1 MFIHVTRS
9 LPIPLTAQVAASLR
23 SAIASGSLRPGDEVP
38 STRVLARQ
46 AGVSRGTVVTAYD
59 QLVSEGYLVA
69 TQGAPTRVNP
79 SLPAAQ
85 DAETPRASGSGL
97 SRTSQPRHPA
107 PTPAT
112 ATHRRPTATISLKP
126 SSGHAGAIRPAAWR
140 QAWREAAAE
149 PGIATEPTGQEQLRE
164 AIAEHLRMGR
174 GLNVDKHDVVVT
186 GGTREGLVLVLMA
199 LADGKR
205 LRVGVEDPGHPG
217 LSDVVPLTGN
227 AAVPCAVDDAGVDVS
242 QLQGNLDAL
251 LVTPSYQ
258 YPLGA
263 SMPAARRRELLDWAA
278 ATGTVVIEDDFNA
291 ELRYRTSPVPP
302 LAALGGKAD
311 VLTLGTFTTLL
322 NRSAAS
328 GYVAASAP
336 LADDIRRTRTV
347 MGMPVSAVTQLAV
360 AHLLRNG
367 HVRRNTK
374 AVHNR
379 LAKRREIV
387 AAEIIP
393 ELTRHGATVTEMA
406 ESNGV
411 DLAITFPSPAARD
424 AYARELS
431 DQGIES
437 GRLDA
442 LWSGRDDGLI
452 VSFAHLTEP
461 DFRRV
466 LEVMRSGSS
475 T

>member
-1 MFIHVTRS
+1 MLIDVTRS
-9 LPIPLTAQVAASLR
+9 LPIPLTTQVAASIR
-23 SAIASGSLRPGDEVP
+23 SAISSGALRPGDEVP

-46 AGVSRGTVVTAYD
+46 AGVSRGTIVTAYD
-59 QLVSEGYLVA
+59 QLISEGYLTA

-79 SLPAAQ
+79 SLPDTDSRSAQ
-85 DAETPRASGSGL
+85 PV
-97 SRTSQPRHPA
+97 P
-107 PTPAT
+107 PTPSAK
-112 ATHRRPTATISLKP
+112 AIPRPPRSSPSVISLKP

-140 QAWREAAAE
+140 QAWREAAAD
-149 PGIATEPTGQEQLRE
+149 PAVVTEPTGQQQLRQ

-174 GLNVDKHDVVVT
+174 GLNVDKRDVVVT
-186 GGTREGLVLVLMA
+186 GGTREGLVLVLTA
-199 LADGKR
+199 VAGGNR

-217 LSDVVPLTGN
+217 LRNVIPLTGHTS
-227 AAVPCAVDDAGVDVS
+227 VPCPVDDAGV
-242 QLQGNLDAL
+242 NLDTLPNDLDVL

-263 SMPAARRRELLDWAA
+263 SMPATRRRALLDWAA
-278 ATGTVVIEDDFNA
+278 ETDTVIIEDDFNA

-302 LAALGGKAD
+302 LAALQTSAH
-311 VLTLGTFTTLL
+311 VVTLGTFSTLL
-322 NRSAAS
+322 TRSVAA
-328 GYVAASAP
+328 GYVASTSPPAE
-336 LADDIRRTRTV
+336 DIRRTRAV
-347 MGMPVSAVTQLAV
+347 MGMPVAAVTQLAI

-393 ELTRHGATVTEMA
+393 QLLRHGATVTEMA

-411 DLAITFPSPAARD
+411 DLAVTFPSPSARD
-424 AYARELS
+424 TFARQLA

-442 LWSGRDDGLI
+442 LWSGRDDGLV
-452 VSFAHLTEP
+452 VSFAHLSES
-461 DFRRV
+461 DFRKV

>member
-1 MFIHVTRS
+1 
-9 LPIPLTAQVAASLR
+9 
-23 SAIASGSLRPGDEVP
+23 
-38 STRVLARQ
+38 
-46 AGVSRGTVVTAYD
+46 
-59 QLVSEGYLVA
+59 
-69 TQGAPTRVNP
+69 
-79 SLPAAQ
+79 
-85 DAETPRASGSGL
+85 
-97 SRTSQPRHPA
+97 
-107 PTPAT
+107 
-112 ATHRRPTATISLKP
+112 
-126 SSGHAGAIRPAAWR
+126 
-140 QAWREAAAE
+140 
-149 PGIATEPTGQEQLRE
+149 
-164 AIAEHLRMGR
+164 MGR

-186 GGTREGLVLVLMA
+186 GGTREGLVLALMA
-199 LADGKR
+199 LGSGTR

-217 LSDVVPLTGN
+217 LRNVVPLTGN
-227 AAVPCAVDDAGVDVS
+227 TVVPCAVDEAGVDID
-242 QLQGNLDAL
+242 LTPDDLDAL

-263 SMPAARRRELLDWAA
+263 SMPAARRRALLDWAA
-278 ATGTVVIEDDFNA
+278 ATGTVIIEDDFNA

-393 ELTRHGATVTEMA
+393 ELTRRGATVTEMA

-424 AYARELS
+424 AYAHELS